1 MTTTT
6 TKPEKTAVVILLNG
20 KKISELNRT
29 AARAAVI
36 VAKKSGAK
44 VADKIA
50 FDGTVEINGTI
61 NDANKFLKDVTA
73 KYEEIRNMKDAARQ
87 RHLAKIGAATAAD
100 KAAKTKMVIDMIKAG
115 KNPDEI
121 VAATGLSQKTV
132 RQIIAVY
139 GVVHEH

>member
-50 FDGTVEINGTI
+50 FDGTVEISGTI